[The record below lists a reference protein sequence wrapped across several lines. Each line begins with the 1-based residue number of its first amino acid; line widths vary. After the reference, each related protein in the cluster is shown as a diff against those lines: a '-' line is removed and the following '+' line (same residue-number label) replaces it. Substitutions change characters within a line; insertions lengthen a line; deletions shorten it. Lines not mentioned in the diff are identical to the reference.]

1 MVNKNTDNKEKNVT
15 NTTKQPSRSTIWRR
29 SLSPERLKE
38 INDWRRE
45 TSKKELAMLAKRY
58 RDMSPDEK
66 KEYNHQRYLRHK
78 EAYKERSKKQYE
90 KKKSLNQ

>member
-1 MVNKNTDNKEKNVT
+1 MNNA
-15 NTTKQPSRSTIWRR
+15 TKQMSRSTIWRR
-29 SLSPERLKE
+29 RLSPARIQE
-38 INDWRRE
+38 INDRRRE
-45 TSKKELAMLAKRY
+45 TSKKELAMLTKRY
-58 RDMSPDEK
+58 MDMSPEEK

>member
-1 MVNKNTDNKEKNVT
+1 MDNKNTDT
-15 NTTKQPSRSTIWRR
+15 DTTKKPSQSTIWRR
-29 SLSPERLKE
+29 NLSPERLKE
-38 INDWRRE
+38 INDRRRE
-45 TSKKELAMLAKRY
+45 TSKKELAMLTKRY
-58 RDMSPDEK
+58 MDMSPEEK

>member
-1 MVNKNTDNKEKNVT
+1 MVDKNIDNKDKNIT
-15 NTTKQPSRSTIWRR
+15 NKTKQPSRSTIWRR

-38 INDWRRE
+38 INDRRRE
-45 TSKKELAMLAKRY
+45 TSVKELAMLAKRY
-58 RDMSPDEK
+58 KVMSPEEK

-78 EAYKERSKKQYE
+78 EAYKERAKKQYE

>member
-38 INDWRRE
+38 INDRRIE
-45 TSKKELAMLAKRY
+45 TSKKELAMLTKRY
-58 RDMSPDEK
+58 MDMSPEEK

>member
-1 MVNKNTDNKEKNVT
+1 MLDKNMDNA
-15 NTTKQPSRSTIWRR
+15 TKKPSRSTIWRR
-29 SLSPERLKE
+29 SLSHKRLKE
-38 INDWRRE
+38 INDRRRE
-45 TSKKELAMLAKRY
+45 TSKKELAMLTKRY
-58 RDMSPDEK
+58 MDMSPEEK

>member
-1 MVNKNTDNKEKNVT
+1 MVSNNMDNKDKNIT
-15 NTTKQPSRSTIWRR
+15 NTVKKPSRSTIWRR

-38 INDWRRE
+38 INDRRRE
-45 TSKKELAMLAKRY
+45 TSKKELAMLTKRY
-58 RDMSPDEK
+58 MDMSPEEK

>member
-38 INDWRRE
+38 INDRRRE
-45 TSKKELAMLAKRY
+45 TSKKELAMLTKRY
-58 RDMSPDEK
+58 MDMSPEEK

>member
-1 MVNKNTDNKEKNVT
+1 MVSNNIDNKDKNIM
-15 NTTKQPSRSTIWRR
+15 NTVKQPSRSTIWRR
-29 SLSPERLKE
+29 NLSPERLKE
-38 INDWRRE
+38 INDRRRE

-58 RDMSPDEK
+58 KDMSPEEK

-78 EAYKERSKKQYE
+78 EAYKERAKKQYE

>member
-1 MVNKNTDNKEKNVT
+1 MNNA
-15 NTTKQPSRSTIWRR
+15 TKQMSRSTIWRR

-38 INDWRRE
+38 INDRRRE
-45 TSKKELAMLAKRY
+45 TSKKELAMLTKRY
-58 RDMSPDEK
+58 MDMSLEEK

-78 EAYKERSKKQYE
+78 EAYKERSKKQYK

>member
-38 INDWRRE
+38 INDRRRE

-58 RDMSPDEK
+58 KDMSPEEK

-90 KKKSLNQ
+90 KKKTLNQ

>member
-1 MVNKNTDNKEKNVT
+1 MVYRNIYNKDKNIT

-38 INDWRRE
+38 INDRRRE
-45 TSKKELAMLAKRY
+45 TSKKELVMLAKRY

-78 EAYKERSKKQYE
+78 EAYKERAKKQYE
-90 KKKSLNQ
+90 KKKTLNQ

>member
-38 INDWRRE
+38 INDRRRE

-58 RDMSPDEK
+58 KDMSPEEK